1 MDRRVAQGPPASRL
15 APATD
20 WNGDR
25 IPAIAIG
32 IGIVVVALLVY
43 WISSPVRYYNHFVWQ
58 ALAFLHGR
66 AAIDWPV
73 AATANSAGNAFFQDV
88 FPVLDAAG
96 NQTGRALLPFPPLP
110 ALVLLPFVAIWGV
123 ATDERLVSVVLGALD
138 VGLAW
143 WLLGGLRISR
153 PARLLG
159 TVFFG
164 FGTVFWYAAQLGTT
178 WFFAHVV
185 AIAALLAAV
194 GLAIRA
200 DPAAADD
207 ETGAADE
214 QDPGASPSGGD
225 PWRLDGRQLLI
236 GFLFGLACTARL
248 TIIVGAP
255 FFILVGS
262 GGTWFRRGLS
272 AAAGAAIPV
281 GALLLYNVATTGHL
295 FHPGYDYL
303 YRLEAAGYP
312 GLHYNLA
319 WSIEDPRYLP
329 QNIQIALFS
338 LPAIFPDHVPSALGG
353 GDALCTATGA
363 VRGLFDRSC
372 PIALPRDVGMSLI
385 LTSPAYLL
393 AAPVVSRWGRSR
405 LVTGGLV
412 AVLGIALVN
421 LMHFSQGWV
430 QFGYRFSNDFVVF
443 ALPLVAIGIA
453 RGATARRLA
462 ILLVAASVLVNFWGV
477 TWGNLLG
484 W

>member
-1 MDRRVAQGPPASRL
+1 MDRRVAQGPPESRS
-15 APATD
+15 ARATD
-20 WNGDR
+20 RIGER

-32 IGIVVVALLVY
+32 IGFVVVAMLVY
-43 WISSPVRYYNHFVWQ
+43 GISGPVRYYNHFVWQ
-58 ALAFLHGR
+58 ALAFLDGR

-73 AATANSAGNAFFQDV
+73 QATANSPGNAFFQDV

-96 NQTGRALLPFPPLP
+96 HQTGRALLPFPPLP
-110 ALVLLPFVAIWGV
+110 ALVLLPFVAVWGV
-123 ATDERLVSVVLGALD
+123 ATDERLVSVVLGAID

-143 WLLGGLRISR
+143 WLLGGLRLSR
-153 PARLLG
+153 AARVLG

-185 AIAALLAAV
+185 AVAALLVAV

-200 DPAAADD
+200 DPGSADD
-207 ETGAADE
+207 ERDSETAADL
-214 QDPGASPSGGD
+214 PARSAGPT
-225 PWRLDGRQLLI
+225 WRLDRRQLLA
-236 GFLFGLACTARL
+236 GFLFGVACTARL
-248 TIIVGAP
+248 TILLGAP
-255 FFILVGS
+255 FFILVGG
-262 GGTWFRRGLS
+262 GGTWSRRCLS
-272 AAAGAAIPV
+272 AAVGAAIPV
-281 GALLLYNVATTGHL
+281 AALLLYNLATSGHL

-303 YRLEAAGYP
+303 YRLEAVGYP

-329 QNIQIALFS
+329 QNIQIAFFS
-338 LPAIFPDHVPSALGG
+338 LPALFPDHVPSALGG
-353 GDALCTATGA
+353 GQALCTATGA

-372 PIALPRDVGMSLI
+372 PIALPRDVGMSLF
-385 LTSPAYLL
+385 LTSPAYLM
-393 AAPVVSRWGRSR
+393 AAPLLGRWGRSR
-405 LVTGGLV
+405 LVTGGLIAV
-412 AVLGIALVN
+412 AMIAAVN

-443 ALPLVAIGIA
+443 ALPLVALGFDRGPRA
-453 RGATARRLA
+453 RWLA
-462 ILLVAASVLVNFWGV
+462 LALVVASVLVNFWGV